1 MLHALAFATP
11 LCTLRLSLIKLAPLS
26 SRSTIEISR
35 SLVIRAEKYGEV
47 ILDGNQTTFED
58 CAHYSDFSAYGAP
71 STTSCFRGIYV
82 HGTRQ
87 YILQTIEP
95 IWFSEYAEGSGSN
108 KYLEIYN
115 PTPFPVDLDQYGL
128 AIAADGADTPGT
140 FDVWNSFAPGA
151 QVPANG
157 VYVICDS
164 SADATIQASC
174 DAQSTLPFDGNDAL
188 CIAYGTGASDH
199 QLLDCIGDFHPSSAD
214 DRNPARHRPTLPV
227 GPSRRALKVP
237 RRGGRWGADTVHRRQ
252 ADWSRLACN
261 VHEAARAAC
270 RHQAHENCG

>member
-1 MLHALAFATP
+1 M
-11 LCTLRLSLIKLAPLS
+11 SPLS
-26 SRSTIEISR
+26 ARSTIEISR

-128 AIAADGADTPGT
+128 AIAVDGADTPGT
-140 FDVWNSFAPGA
+140 FDVWNSFAPG
-151 QVPANG
+151 
-157 VYVICDS
+157 
-164 SADATIQASC
+164 
-174 DAQSTLPFDGNDAL
+174 
-188 CIAYGTGASDH
+188 
-199 QLLDCIGDFHPSSAD
+199 
-214 DRNPARHRPTLPV
+214 RNV
-227 GPSRRALKVP
+227 
-237 RRGGRWGADTVHRRQ
+237 
-252 ADWSRLACN
+252 
-261 VHEAARAAC
+261 
-270 RHQAHENCG
+270 